1 MTEMPEDIAKRK
13 LAMLGKPPI
22 LPLSVPARVAW
33 GSIRIRLSRSL
44 VTVSSVILAV
54 AFLLVVLGESLSTTA
69 VYHTYKRQN
78 RPLER
83 VQTLHAVLER
93 PRKRIEL
100 LRLLAEQPDQTRSWL
115 ASHDLDLPPAYEP
128 RHAVALLT
136 LAEWAN
142 ELQPIARYKMLGN
155 RDTADWLFSLTS
167 AERTEQVIAK
177 ARTIN
182 SRALPFGQVEL
193 ANLSEKVPL
202 VEQAVAAAVTV
213 ERARHRT
220 VQEAGG
226 SKAVLR
232 ELRDQ
237 GDREAVAAMGLPLHQ
252 VLPEL
257 DQAGMRE
264 LRNELAF
271 EPLRDQAQEIVAT
284 INRVFSRLRPLGIL
298 ALANEDLL
306 QEGEGYAAEL
316 RELLGEQTANQ
327 AIAALVEE
335 RSLKPLQQAL
345 TQAEDDENARKTIDV
360 GISAEAR
367 SLLLWKLAD
376 QLTAEERE
384 QLEAFLA
391 EHRALFN
398 LRDTFLDIGF
408 DPEGTQEKT
417 FWLLVLSMLV
427 CIVGIVNSM
436 MMAVTERFLEIATMK
451 CLGAMDSFILKAF
464 LIESGTVGLAGSV
477 LGAVL
482 GVGIVLVQASAR
494 FGSIYWASFP
504 AADLAK
510 AAGAA
515 LVTGLVLTIVGAL
528 LPAYKAARMHPIEAM
543 RLEA

>member
-13 LAMLGKPPI
+13 LAMLGKPPT

-69 VYHTYKRQN
+69 VYRTYKREN

-83 VQTLHAVLER
+83 VQALHTVLEQ
-93 PRKRIEL
+93 PRKRIGL
-100 LRLLAEQPDQTRSWL
+100 LRLLAEQPEQARSWL
-115 ASHDLDLPPAYEP
+115 ASHDLSLPPAYQP
-128 RHAVALLT
+128 RHAVALLA
-136 LAEWAN
+136 LADWAN

-155 RDTADWLFSLTS
+155 RDTADWLFALNS
-167 AERTEQVIAK
+167 AESAEQAISK
-177 ARTIN
+177 SRTIN
-182 SRALPFGQVEL
+182 SRALPFGQIEL

-202 VEQAVAAAVTV
+202 VEQAVATAQTA
-213 ERARHRT
+213 ERTRYRT

-226 SKAVLR
+226 SKAVLDVLR
-232 ELRDQ
+232 EQ
-237 GDREAVAAMGLPLHQ
+237 GDPEAVAAMGLPLQQ
-252 VLPEL
+252 VLPDL
-257 DQAGMRE
+257 DDAGMRE
-264 LRNELAF
+264 LRAELAF
-271 EPLRDQAQEIVAT
+271 EPLRDQAQTTVAK
-284 INRVFSRLRPLGIL
+284 INRVFSRMAPLDIL
-298 ALANEDLL
+298 AMANENLL
-306 QEGEGYAAEL
+306 EEGEAYAAHL
-316 RELLGEQTANQ
+316 RRHLGEQQAEQ
-327 AIAALVEE
+327 AITALVEN
-335 RSLKPLQQAL
+335 RRMKPLELAL
-345 TQAEDDENARKTIDV
+345 KEAETDETARKSIDV
-360 GISAEAR
+360 GVSPEVRA
-367 SLLLWKLAD
+367 LLLWKLAD
-376 QLTAEERE
+376 QLTADERQ

-391 EHRALFN
+391 EHRVLFN

-408 DPEGTQEKT
+408 DPAGTQEKT

-464 LIESGTVGLAGSV
+464 LIESSTVGLAGSV

-494 FGSIYWASFP
+494 FGGTYWASFP

-515 LVTGLVLTIVGAL
+515 LVTGLILTIVGAL